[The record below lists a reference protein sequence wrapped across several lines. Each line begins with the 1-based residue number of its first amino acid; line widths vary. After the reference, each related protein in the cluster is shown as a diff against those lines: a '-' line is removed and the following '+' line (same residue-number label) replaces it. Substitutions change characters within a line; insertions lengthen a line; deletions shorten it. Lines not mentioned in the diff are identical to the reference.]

1 MKELMRLIGDD
12 IRKENFTKRDWTM
25 AALFFVALFGA
36 MIFAG
41 WLERV

>member
-1 MKELMRLIGDD
+1 MKELLRLIGDD

-25 AALFFVALFGA
+25 AALLFVALFGA

>member
-12 IRKENFTKRDWTM
+12 YRKENFTKRDWAM